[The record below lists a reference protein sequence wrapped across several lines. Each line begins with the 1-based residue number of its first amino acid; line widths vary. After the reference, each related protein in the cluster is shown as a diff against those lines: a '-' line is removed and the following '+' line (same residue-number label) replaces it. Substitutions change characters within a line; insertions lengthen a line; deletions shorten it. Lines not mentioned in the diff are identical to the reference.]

1 MENNMKRIAIVEDDE
16 TLRSELKVFLEK
28 NGYEVSPVTDFKNS
42 ISVLLSGNYDLIL
55 LDINLP
61 NTDGEHILKE
71 VRKESDVPVI
81 MMTSRDSDMDELL
94 SMSFGADDYVT
105 KPFNTQILLARIAAI
120 LKRMDRSSDAGNK
133 IQTDAFTLNIGES
146 RLERDGRIVE
156 LSKNERKIMQ
166 CLMEQRNQ
174 IVSRDAIMEYLW
186 DSDEFVDDNTLTVN
200 MTRVRAKL
208 EELGLKDQIVTKR
221 GQGYLLI

>member
-1 MENNMKRIAIVEDDE
+1 MKRIAIVEDDE
-16 TLRSELKVFLEK
+16 TLRSELKVFLEN

-42 ISVLLSGNYDLIL
+42 IAVLLSGDYDLIL

-156 LSKNERKIMQ
+156 LSKNERKILQ

>member
-1 MENNMKRIAIVEDDE
+1 MKRIAIVEDDE

-42 ISVLLSGNYDLIL
+42 ISVLLAGDYDLIL

-146 RLERDGRIVE
+146 RLEHDGRIVE